1 MTGLGDR
8 KNVVN
13 LEMYS
18 LYFLFIINHYFV
30 KFIYAFFIYIS
41 IILTDNGASEY
52 VVVRLDGSSSALVFD
67 VCPHPSVVSV

>member
-8 KNVVN
+8 INVVN

-41 IILTDNGASEY
+41 IILTDNEASE
-52 VVVRLDGSSSALVFD
+52 
-67 VCPHPSVVSV
+67 